1 MSDSETP
8 LTPKAPRRKERKV
21 YAVRDFLGGVKAL
34 IEDRVGRIYV
44 SGETSNVHLAKSGHY
59 YFTLKDSAGQ
69 IRCAMFR
76 GDASRMKFELEN
88 GLDVIVHAEASIYE
102 QRGELQLIVR
112 AVEPR
117 GEGALQLAFEQLR
130 KRLQAEGLFDPA
142 RKQPIPTHPQRVAVV
157 TSPTGAAVRDVI
169 QVSGRRSPSTPLVL
183 SPTRVQ
189 GEGVELEIAAAIAR
203 AARLPDVDV
212 ILVVRGGGSL
222 EDLWCFNT
230 EPVVRA
236 IADCAIPIVSGVGHE
251 TDFTLSD
258 LAADRRAPTP
268 SAAAMAALPD
278 RAALRSEFVSLWRR
292 LVGAGHGSAE
302 LRRDQLTHA
311 QRSLRMLA
319 PSARLRAQR
328 QQLVAASRALWVA
341 GQGAGATARSQV
353 ARSIER
359 LAARTPRTDLARG
372 RLRAATASL
381 SRNLARGAEPQA
393 ARFGAL
399 AAQLDSLS
407 PLAVLGRGY
416 AVARRSSDGAIVA
429 SASDVEAG
437 DRLEIRVAR
446 ATIDARVDGVLALDE
461 DES

>member
-1 MSDSETP
+1 VSDPEPP
-8 LTPKAPRRKERKV
+8 LVPKRKERKV
-21 YAVRDFLGGVKAL
+21 YSVRDFLGGVKAL

-44 SGETSNVHLAKSGHY
+44 SGETSNVHLAPSGHY

-69 IRCAMFR
+69 IRCACFR
-76 GDASRMKFELEN
+76 GDASRLKFELEN

-142 RKQPIPTHPQRVAVV
+142 RKQPIPTHPRRIAIV
-157 TSPTGAAVRDVI
+157 TSPTGAAIRDVI
-169 QVSGRRSPSTPLVL
+169 QVSGRRSPSTPLVV

-189 GEGVELEIAAAIAR
+189 GDGVELEIAAAIVR
-203 AARLPDVDV
+203 AAKLPGVDL

-236 IADCAIPIVSGVGHE
+236 IANCAIPVISGVGHE

-258 LAADRRAPTP
+258 LAADMRAPTP

-278 RAALRSEFVSLWRR
+278 RAALRSDLISFWRR
-292 LVGAGHGSAE
+292 LVSAGYDAAE
-302 LRRDQLTHA
+302 MRREQLGQA

-328 QQLVAASRALWVA
+328 QELQAAMRALLLA
-341 GQGAGATARSQV
+341 GRAVGADARRQV

-359 LAARTPRTDLARG
+359 LAVRTPRTDLARS
-372 RLRAATASL
+372 RLVAANASL
-381 SRNLARGAEPQA
+381 SRSLARGTQQHTAKL
-393 ARFGAL
+393 GAL

-407 PLAVLGRGY
+407 PLAVLGRGF
-416 AVARRSSDGAIVA
+416 AVARRASDGAIV
-429 SASDVEAG
+429 SGPEDVAVG
-437 DRLEIRVAR
+437 DELEIRVAR
-446 ATIDARVDGVLALDE
+446 ATIGARVETVRDDDSHE
-461 DES
+461 N